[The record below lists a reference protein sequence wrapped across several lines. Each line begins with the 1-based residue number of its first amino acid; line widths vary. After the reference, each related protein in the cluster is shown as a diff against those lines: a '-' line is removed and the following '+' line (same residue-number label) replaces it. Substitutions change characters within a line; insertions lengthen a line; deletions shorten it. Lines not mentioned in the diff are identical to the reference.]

1 MNEQRNEGRRLLHPI
16 EEVVQIL
23 GIGRTTV
30 YELIKTGDL
39 HPIHIG
45 RCCRISDEELV
56 RFVRE
61 RDRAPRKTA
70 TKGRRPAPVQTD
82 LFEVP
87 GGHPQETIVALP
99 QTDSARTIKARR

>member
-1 MNEQRNEGRRLLHPI
+1 MNEQRNEGWRLLHPI

-45 RCCRISDEELV
+45 RCCRINDEELV

-61 RDRAPRKTA
+61 RDRAPRRSA
-70 TKGRRPAPVQTD
+70 TKGRRPAPLQTG

-87 GGHPQETIVALP
+87 AGHPQQTVDALP
-99 QTDSARTIKARR
+99 RTDCGRTIEARR